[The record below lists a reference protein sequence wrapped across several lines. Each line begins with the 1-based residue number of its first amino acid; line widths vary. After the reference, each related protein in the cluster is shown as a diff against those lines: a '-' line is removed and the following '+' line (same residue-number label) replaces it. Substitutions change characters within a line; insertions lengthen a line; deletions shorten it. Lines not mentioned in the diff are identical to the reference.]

1 MKKNCVSIIIPYHRK
16 KKYFQET
23 IKSINRQTFRN
34 FEIIVIYDDNS
45 KKELEFVKILISKI
59 KNKKLIINSKKIGS
73 GPSRNKGLNFAS
85 GEYIAFCD
93 ADDIWNKNKLKFQ
106 LKFMKRN
113 KVFFSYSSYNIINK
127 NGKKISIFKAPYKIK
142 KEDLLKRCDI
152 ALSSVVCT
160 KKILKN
166 LKFLN
171 TKTKEDYYL
180 WLNIIKK
187 TEFFLGINKNLLSW
201 RNLDNSLSSAR
212 IQGIFDAFKVYQV
225 YSKSLFVFPFFCTIR
240 LMMNTFVKKIRLY
253 KNRRWIK
260 LL

>member
-1 MKKNCVSIIIPYHRK
+1 MKKNYVSIIIPYHRK

-23 IKSINRQTFRN
+23 IESINQQTFRN
-34 FEIIVIYDDNS
+34 FEIIVIYDDDS
-45 KKELEFVKILISKI
+45 KNELKYVKKFISKV

-73 GPSRNKGLNFAS
+73 GLSRNKGLSFAR

-93 ADDIWNKNKLKFQ
+93 ADDTWNKNKLKFQ
-106 LKFMKRN
+106 LKFMKMN
-113 KVFFSYSSYNIINK
+113 KVFFSYSSYNIINE

-201 RNLDNSLSSAR
+201 RNLNNSLSSNK
-212 IQGIFDAFKVYQV
+212 IQGILDAFKVYQV
-225 YSKSLFVFPFFCTIR
+225 YSKSLFVFPFFYTIR
-240 LMMNTFVKKIRLY
+240 LIMNTFIKKLKLY
-253 KNRRWIK
+253 KNYQWIK
-260 LL
+260 LH

>member
-1 MKKNCVSIIIPYHRK
+1 M
-16 KKYFQET
+16 
-23 IKSINRQTFRN
+23 
-34 FEIIVIYDDNS
+34 
-45 KKELEFVKILISKI
+45 
-59 KNKKLIINSKKIGS
+59 
-73 GPSRNKGLNFAS
+73 
-85 GEYIAFCD
+85 
-93 ADDIWNKNKLKFQ
+93 
-106 LKFMKRN
+106 
-113 KVFFSYSSYNIINK
+113 
-127 NGKKISIFKAPYKIK
+127 
-142 KEDLLKRCDI
+142 KRCDI

>member
-1 MKKNCVSIIIPYHRK
+1 LDLAH
-16 KKYFQET
+16 QE
-23 IKSINRQTFRN
+23 I
-34 FEIIVIYDDNS
+34 
-45 KKELEFVKILISKI
+45 
-59 KNKKLIINSKKIGS
+59 
-73 GPSRNKGLNFAS
+73 KGLNFAS

-212 IQGIFDAFKVYQV
+212 IQGILMLLKFIKFILKAYLYF
-225 YSKSLFVFPFFCTIR
+225 LF
-240 LMMNTFVKKIRLY
+240 FVPLD
-253 KNRRWIK
+253 
-260 LL
+260 